1 LLEIYKDEQSDF
13 YNEVIKSIFINK
25 MKSHAYLIETKS
37 YEKYRNLV
45 ISFAKLLLCEKKKN
59 YNDLCENCNI
69 CKLIDNNV
77 YSNLKIIE
85 PDGMWIKKEQLEELK
100 ITFKTKS
107 IDSSSRVYI
116 IFHAE
121 KLNKAA
127 ANSILKFLEEPEDGI
142 IAILV
147 TDNRYNILN
156 TILSRCQLFTLK
168 NNIML
173 NPDDYLNFNDSLN
186 FIMDFERN
194 KINFFAYINSTF
206 NLKEKSRDDYLS
218 LLKCMESFYDI
229 TLKYKIGRTID
240 TKSSFYNDICYVADL
255 NSIND
260 IIRKL
265 NVIEEQKNKIKY
277 NVNLSMLMDKLIID
291 LSGGVTND

>member
-1 LLEIYKDEQSDF
+1 MEIYKDDQRDF
-13 YNEVIKSIFINK
+13 YNEVIKSVFINK

-37 YEKYRNLV
+37 YEKYRDLV

-59 YNDLCENCNI
+59 YDDTCESCNI
-69 CKLIDNNV
+69 CQLIDNNS

-100 ITFKTKS
+100 IAFKTKS
-107 IDSSSRVYI
+107 IDDSPRVYI
-116 IFHAE
+116 IFKAE
-121 KLNKAA
+121 MLNKAA
-127 ANSILKFLEEPEDGI
+127 ANSILKFLEEPEDRI

-156 TILSRCQLFTLK
+156 TILSRCQLFSLK
-168 NNIML
+168 NNIVL
-173 NPDDYLNFNDSLN
+173 NPDDYLNFEDSLN

-206 NLKEKSRDDYLS
+206 NLKEKNRDDYLS

-229 TLKYKIGRTID
+229 TLKYKMGKNIN
-240 TKSSFYNDICYVADL
+240 TKFSFYNDICYVADL
-255 NSIND
+255 NSLSD
-260 IIRKL
+260 IIWKL

-291 LSGGVTND
+291 LSGGVAND